1 MPRFIVTI
9 VLRSHLIRASAF
21 CAILLSASS
30 LPASAQTSPPLI
42 HGLWVW
48 KSPTVLA
55 APHAAES
62 LRDFCKSQ
70 DISEVYVSISARTEA
85 AEESQLVHLITELH
99 RSNIRVEALLDSGDA
114 DEHRKHR
121 DSRLQQVQLIVQV
134 SQKHR
139 AERCE
144 GIHLD
149 VEPQQRPE
157 NKGPGNLRFL
167 PDLVETYRAARVVAA
182 SAQLTVDA
190 DIGRKELEGSAAE
203 RRLLLSSLPQFTLML
218 YELSSPN
225 D

>member
-85 AEESQLVHLITELH
+85 AEES
-99 RSNIRVEALLDSGDA
+99 
-114 DEHRKHR
+114 
-121 DSRLQQVQLIVQV
+121 
-134 SQKHR
+134 
-139 AERCE
+139 
-144 GIHLD
+144 
-149 VEPQQRPE
+149 
-157 NKGPGNLRFL
+157 
-167 PDLVETYRAARVVAA
+167 
-182 SAQLTVDA
+182 
-190 DIGRKELEGSAAE
+190 
-203 RRLLLSSLPQFTLML
+203 
-218 YELSSPN
+218 
-225 D
+225 